1 MSKWARENRRTY
13 GVPGSVIPHILCD
26 EVWIRD
32 FPGFIL
38 LNCFH
43 DNPKVVASKA
53 RQGLAF
59 APEDNYYIEMEF
71 PGLK

>member
-1 MSKWARENRRTY
+1 M
-13 GVPGSVIPHILCD
+13 GSLDRSFHTFSAMECGSGIS
-26 EVWIRD
+26 RAS
-32 FPGFIL
+32 FL